1 MLNRIIV
8 ILISTIFISTAVQG
22 KEVSEETELGQSA
35 TEWRQMYF
43 IGISKNNPKEI
54 DLSEGQVKGLLS
66 MVSVGPAISNGA
78 AVDPK
83 FLINSKGTTP
93 WLAMFALVY
102 AKQPSALS
110 VIAEGKSRIHVPTK
124 FVSNVFNSHNNW
136 PSEMFEKYDMTLEGY
151 NIFVIPFLIHSSASP
166 VSNLSQSMKA
176 PDGSLEI
183 FNVNE
188 FSSESP
194 EELLVQVSGLVKFIK
209 ENRPDVVQS
218 KQP

>member
-1 MLNRIIV
+1 MLNRIII
-8 ILISTIFISTAVQG
+8 ILISSICISTAVQG
-22 KEVSEETELGQSA
+22 KEVSEETELGLSA

-43 IGISKNNPKEI
+43 IGISKNNLKEI
-54 DLSEGQVKGLLS
+54 DLSEGQIKGLLS

-93 WLAMFALVY
+93 WLAMFALIY
-102 AKQPSALS
+102 SKQPSALS

-124 FVSNVFNSHNNW
+124 FVSNVFNNHNNW
-136 PSEMFEKYDMTLEGY
+136 PSEVFEKYDMTLDGY
-151 NIFVIPFLIHSSASP
+151 NIFIIPFLIHSSANP

-209 ENRPDVVQS
+209 ENRPDVTQS
-218 KQP
+218 NQP